1 MALLRVKPA
10 RAMTPSPPWARL
22 SAMDADRLERL
33 MLQVLE
39 ETRAFRQET
48 NERFDEVRDELKV
61 VDAKLDKL
69 GVAVVDLRVR
79 VEKLEGAAE

>member
-1 MALLRVKPA
+1 
-10 RAMTPSPPWARL
+10 
-22 SAMDADRLERL
+22 MDADRLERL